1 MNQEHSHPQVQT
13 MRIIFMDTT
22 KRTPAQQKSSIR
34 SRIEKL
40 ERPTATGASA
50 QHTKTYSLTLDTSTL
65 SSPPSE
71 THFNKPRIQLLTA
84 DEVQEILNVKRT
96 FLTEHV
102 AAKTMPQPL
111 KFGKGRRAAI
121 RFFEHEIHQYVMDLA
136 AQREQLAP
144 RTAETSP
151 PGASPID

>member
-1 MNQEHSHPQVQT
+1 MSKPNH
-13 MRIIFMDTT
+13 IAT
-22 KRTPAQQKSSIR
+22 KQKSAIR
-34 SRIEKL
+34 SRIEEL
-40 ERPTATGASA
+40 ERPNATGATA
-50 QHTKTYSLTLDTSTL
+50 QHAVARSHFQANATLP
-65 SSPPSE
+65 SPPHHSDLS
-71 THFNKPRIQLLTA
+71 KPRIQLLTA

-136 AQREQLAP
+136 AQRDQTGYGSALRAKTTDMEGNQNV
-144 RTAETSP
+144 
-151 PGASPID
+151 

>member
-1 MNQEHSHPQVQT
+1 
-13 MRIIFMDTT
+13 MDTT
-22 KRTPAQQKSSIR
+22 KRIPHKQKSAIR
-34 SRIEKL
+34 SRIEEL
-40 ERPTATGASA
+40 ERSMATGAIT
-50 QHTKTYSLTLDTSTL
+50 QHAETPWAANEKSTL
-65 SSPPSE
+65 SSVPRQ
-71 THFNKPRIQLLTA
+71 TDLNKPRIQLLTA

-136 AQREQLAP
+136 AQRDQTGNGSALGA
-144 RTAETSP
+144 RTADME
-151 PGASPID
+151 GR